1 MNSVLEKDLVKKVK
15 APDIFDPQNFI
26 GIQTEYLLATGS
38 YSRRIHFDSAASC
51 LAFGPAYYAA
61 GRYLEHYSNTH
72 SDAHFSAKISTS
84 LFRWSQGEVGKFVAA
99 DDQDYVVLYSGNG
112 ATGAINR
119 ASRLLTQLHP
129 EKRTVLISV
138 MEHHSN
144 DLPHRENHDQYFHI
158 PCVGNGSEAGQIC
171 LSALENLLIK
181 HKDQISYV
189 AVTGASNVTGIV
201 NPIHDIAA
209 LAHQYNTLV
218 LVDASQM
225 IAHKRVQMSDDGSRE
240 RSIDALC
247 FSGHK
252 IYSPGSPGVLVV
264 RKDLIADLAPS
275 EFGGGM
281 VDSVFTS
288 DFIVNNNLPER
299 EEAGTPNIYGA
310 ILLGCTL
317 YTIRRAGF
325 DRIAEHEALLLNKL
339 LDELPRI
346 PGVKVYGSLTIPRT
360 GTVSFNLLGLDHEL
374 LARILNDYFNIA
386 VRNQCF
392 CAHPYVR
399 ELILKELWDL
409 DPDLTVEEIEAKKG
423 MVRVSLALYNTVQD
437 IDLLLNA
444 IRKIGQ
450 ESADF
455 TRNYI
460 LQEDGSYKNVNFVS
474 QSRFDIEQ
482 VLDECF

>member
-1 MNSVLEKDLVKKVK
+1 MNSVLEKDIIKKIK
-15 APDIFDPQNFI
+15 TLEIFDPQNFI
-26 GIQTEYLLATGS
+26 GIQTSYLLATGEC
-38 YSRRIHFDSAASC
+38 SRRIHLDSAASC

-61 GRYLEHYSNTH
+61 GCYLEHYSNTH
-72 SDAHFSAKISTS
+72 SDAHFSAKISTN
-84 LFRWSQGEVGKFVAA
+84 LFRWSQEEIIKFVAA
-99 DDQDYVVLYSGNG
+99 DSQDYVTLYSGNG

-119 ASRLLTQLHP
+119 ATRLLTQLHP
-129 EKRTVLISV
+129 QKRSVLISM

-144 DLPHRENHDQYFHI
+144 DLPHRTNHDQYYHV
-158 PCVGNGSEAGQIC
+158 PCVGSGSESGQIC
-171 LSALENLLIK
+171 LSSLEQLLIK
-181 HKDQISYV
+181 HKDHISYV
-189 AVTGASNVTGIV
+189 AVTGASNVTGII
-201 NPIHDIAA
+201 NPIHDIAE
-209 LAHQYNTLV
+209 LAHKYNTLV
-218 LVDASQM
+218 MVDASQL
-225 IAHKRVQMSDDGSRE
+225 IAHRKVQVSDDGSRA

-252 IYSPGSPGVLVV
+252 IYSPGSPGVLVI
-264 RKDLIADLAPS
+264 RKDLIADLSPS

-310 ILLGCTL
+310 VLLGSTL

-325 DRIAEHEALLLNKL
+325 DRVAEHEAQLLKKL

-346 PGVKVYGSLTIPRT
+346 PGIKVYGSLTTPRT
-360 GTVSFNLLGLDHEL
+360 GTVSFNLLGIDHEL

-423 MVRVSLALYNTVQD
+423 MVRVSLALYNTLQD
-437 IDLLLNA
+437 IDLLLDA
-444 IRKIGQ
+444 IEQIEKHPN
-450 ESADF
+450 DF
-455 TRNYI
+455 TCNYI
-460 LQEDGSYKNVNFVS
+460 LQEDGSYKNVNFIS
-474 QSRFDIEQ
+474 ESRFEIER